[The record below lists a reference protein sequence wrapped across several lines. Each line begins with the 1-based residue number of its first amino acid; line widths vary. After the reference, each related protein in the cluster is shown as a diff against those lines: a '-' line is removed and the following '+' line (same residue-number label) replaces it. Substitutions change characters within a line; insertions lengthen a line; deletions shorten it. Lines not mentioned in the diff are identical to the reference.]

1 MSELTL
7 LNTSFYHYQGM
18 YYLVRGDLLVQFD
31 HNYYLEFPKENEV
44 YGFYMRRFKKMEPAN
59 ESEARRIFNRLIRK
73 LNEIT
78 N

>member
-1 MSELTL
+1 
-7 LNTSFYHYQGM
+7 M
-18 YYLVRGDLLVQFD
+18 YYLVAGDLLVQFD
-31 HNYYLEFPKENEV
+31 HNYYLEFPKGNEV
-44 YGFYMRRFKKMEPAN
+44 YGFYMRRFKKMQPIN